1 MGNKCKTG
9 ESSRPSDA
17 PRQMRKS
24 QSVQYSEPSS
34 PITLSLYKSSAAIQR
49 NIKDLFKC
57 GSIKKTMGHLISK
70 FFIYESVAPH
80 KTNSHH
86 FKNMIT
92 GAQQV
97 GIINYSIFI
106 LFKCNI
112 L

>member
-1 MGNKCKTG
+1 MH
-9 ESSRPSDA
+9 SSLSIVI
-17 PRQMRKS
+17 KFNINLIFKLK
-24 QSVQYSEPSS
+24 YSLLF
-34 PITLSLYKSSAAIQR
+34 IQFHLYARFYLQGSAARQI
-49 NIKDLFKC
+49 NIKDLFKG
-57 GSIKKTMGHLISK
+57 GSIKETMGCLISK

-97 GIINYSIFI
+97 GIINYYIFI